1 MNLRRSNS
9 ISLAFDSV
17 TTFFA
22 FGDATK
28 SSHAD
33 VLYSCGGLYPSSER
47 GGLQP
52 PAALDIGTRAQQS
65 CVGVHFSVMPG
76 FVQWRYCTKILFL

>member
-1 MNLRRSNS
+1 MNLRRSDS
-9 ISLAFDSV
+9 LSLAFGSV
-17 TTFFA
+17 TTFST

-47 GGLQP
+47 GGLKP
-52 PAALDIGTRAQQS
+52 PAALDIGTQARWS
-65 CVGVHFSVMPG
+65 CVGVHFSVMPD